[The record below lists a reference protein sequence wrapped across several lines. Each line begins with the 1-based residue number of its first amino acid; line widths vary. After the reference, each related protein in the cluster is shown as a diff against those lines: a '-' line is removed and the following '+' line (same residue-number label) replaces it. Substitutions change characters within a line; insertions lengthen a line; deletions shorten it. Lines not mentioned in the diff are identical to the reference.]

1 MQDIRDLTSVLR
13 SNTPIV
19 VIETYEEY
27 RVVELLKRVASVLYQ
42 PVFTWSITQGLARVD
57 KPMAAQKFN
66 SEPTD
71 LLGQIKST
79 SQQGIYV
86 LCDFHPFVID
96 APKNVRLLKEIALE
110 YETLQHT
117 LVLVS
122 HAFDIPPEIK
132 RYCAYFQLTLPSTV
146 QLQNLIYL
154 EVDKIRHQGTP
165 LLVDDTAVVKLAEN
179 LRGVTLDDARRLVRK
194 AIVDDG
200 AITLSDIDAI
210 NKAKFQLLDLNG
222 VLQFEYDTSDFS
234 QVAGL
239 HNLKKWLKQRAPI
252 AAVSTLD
259 QGDKPTSVQ
268 HTKALDAPKGILL
281 LGVQGS
287 GKSLAAK
294 AVAGVWQ
301 RPLLRLDM
309 AALYNKYIGE
319 TEKNLRNALYLAD
332 MMSPCVLW
340 IDEIEKGLSGSS
352 SDEGTSTRILGT
364 LLTWMAER
372 KSEVFV
378 VATANDIQALP
389 PELMRKGRM
398 DEIFFVDLPD
408 EAIRKAIFLIHC
420 QRRGID
426 VASLDLAQL
435 SARSQGFSG
444 AEIEQTVIA
453 AMYTARSVERSVD
466 QVLLLE
472 ELSKTR
478 PLSVV
483 MSDKINALR
492 QWAASRT
499 VNAHE

>member
-1 MQDIRDLTSVLR
+1 M
-13 SNTPIV
+13 
-19 VIETYEEY
+19 
-27 RVVELLKRVASVLYQ
+27 
-42 PVFTWSITQGLARVD
+42 
-57 KPMAAQKFN
+57 
-66 SEPTD
+66 
-71 LLGQIKST
+71 
-79 SQQGIYV
+79 
-86 LCDFHPFVID
+86 
-96 APKNVRLLKEIALE
+96 
-110 YETLQHT
+110 
-117 LVLVS
+117 
-122 HAFDIPPEIK
+122 
-132 RYCAYFQLTLPSTV
+132 

-252 AAVSTLD
+252 AAVSTID
-259 QGDKPTSVQ
+259 QADKPTSVQ
-268 HTKALDAPKGILL
+268 HAKALDAPKGILL

-319 TEKNLRNALYLAD
+319 TEKNLRNALELAD

-352 SDEGTSTRILGT
+352 SDEGTSTRILGI

-444 AEIEQTVIA
+444 AEIEQAVIA

-492 QWAASRT
+492 QWAAGRT

>member
-27 RVVELLKRVASVLYQ
+27 RVVELLKRVANVLYQ

-66 SEPTD
+66 SEPTE
-71 LLGQIKST
+71 LLGQIKAT
-79 SQQGIYV
+79 PQQGIYV

-110 YETLQHT
+110 YDTLQHT

-122 HAFDIPPEIK
+122 HAFEIPPEIK
-132 RYCAYFQLTLPSTV
+132 RYCAYFHLTLPSTV

-154 EVDKIRHQGTP
+154 EVDNIRNQGTP
-165 LLVDDTAVVKLAEN
+165 LLVDDAAVVKLADN

-200 AITLSDIDAI
+200 AITSSDIDAI

-234 QVAGL
+234 EIAGL
-239 HNLKKWLKQRAPI
+239 HNLKKWLKQRSPI
-252 AAVSTLD
+252 VAVKHDSEVTNTKDVPTVLD
-259 QGDKPTSVQ
+259 I
-268 HTKALDAPKGILL
+268 PKGILL

-319 TEKNLRNALYLAD
+319 TEKNLRNALALAD

-435 SARSQGFSG
+435 SARSHGFSG
-444 AEIEQTVIA
+444 AEIEQAVIA
-453 AMYTARSVERSVD
+453 AMYTARSVERGVD
-466 QVLLLE
+466 QALLLE

-492 QWAASRT
+492 QWAAGRT

>member
-1 MQDIRDLTSVLR
+1 MQDIRDLTAVMR
-13 SNTPIV
+13 SRTPII

-27 RVVELLKRVASVLYQ
+27 RVLELLKRVANVLYQ

-57 KPMAAQKFN
+57 KPMGIQKFN
-66 SEPTD
+66 AEPAD
-71 LLGQIKST
+71 ILGQIKST
-79 SQQGIYV
+79 NTQGIYV
-86 LCDFHPFVID
+86 LCDFHPFVVD

-110 YETLQHT
+110 YDSLKHT
-117 LVLVS
+117 LILVS

-132 RYCAYFQLTLPSTV
+132 RYCAQFRLSLPSV
-146 QLQNLIYL
+146 NQLENLIY
-154 EVDKIRHQGTP
+154 EEIGKARQEGKVQA
-165 LLVDDTAVVKLAEN
+165 VDDNAVKKLAEN
-179 LRGVTLDDARRLVRK
+179 LRGVTFDDARRLAHK

-200 AITLSDIDAI
+200 AVSLSDIDVI
-210 NKAKFQLLDLNG
+210 NKAKFELLDLNG

-234 QVAGL
+234 QIAGL
-239 HNLKKWLKQRAPI
+239 HNLKQWLKQRLEPSKTTQVI
-252 AAVSTLD
+252 
-259 QGDKPTSVQ
+259 GDK
-268 HTKALDAPKGILL
+268 PKGILL

-294 AVAGVWQ
+294 AVAGAWQ

-309 AALYNKYIGE
+309 AALYNKFIGE
-319 TEKNLRNALYLAD
+319 TEKNLRHALELAD
-332 MMSPCVLW
+332 LMSPCVLW

-352 SDEGTSTRILGT
+352 SDEGTSQRILGT
-364 LLTWMAER
+364 ILTWMAER
-372 KSEVFV
+372 KSDVFL

-420 QRRGID
+420 QRRHID
-426 VASLDLAQL
+426 VATLDLGQL
-435 SARSQGFSG
+435 ARHSQGFSG
-444 AEIEQTVIA
+444 AEIEQVVIA
-453 AMYTARSVERSVD
+453 AMYSARSVEQAVS
-466 QVLLLE
+466 QTLLLD

-483 MSDKINALR
+483 MSEKINALR
-492 QWAASRT
+492 QWAQGRT

>member
-1 MQDIRDLTSVLR
+1 
-13 SNTPIV
+13 
-19 VIETYEEY
+19 
-27 RVVELLKRVASVLYQ
+27 
-42 PVFTWSITQGLARVD
+42 
-57 KPMAAQKFN
+57 
-66 SEPTD
+66 
-71 LLGQIKST
+71 
-79 SQQGIYV
+79 
-86 LCDFHPFVID
+86 
-96 APKNVRLLKEIALE
+96 
-110 YETLQHT
+110 
-117 LVLVS
+117 
-122 HAFDIPPEIK
+122 
-132 RYCAYFQLTLPSTV
+132 
-146 QLQNLIYL
+146 
-154 EVDKIRHQGTP
+154 
-165 LLVDDTAVVKLAEN
+165 
-179 LRGVTLDDARRLVRK
+179 
-194 AIVDDG
+194 
-200 AITLSDIDAI
+200 
-210 NKAKFQLLDLNG
+210 
-222 VLQFEYDTSDFS
+222 
-234 QVAGL
+234 
-239 HNLKKWLKQRAPI
+239 
-252 AAVSTLD
+252 
-259 QGDKPTSVQ
+259 
-268 HTKALDAPKGILL
+268 LL

-319 TEKNLRNALYLAD
+319 TEKNLRNALELAD

-444 AEIEQTVIA
+444 AEIEQAVIA

-492 QWAASRT
+492 QWAAGRT

>member
-1 MQDIRDLTSVLR
+1 MQDIRDLTAVLR
-13 SNTPIV
+13 SKTPIV

-27 RVVELLKRVASVLYQ
+27 RVVDMLKRIANVLYQ
-42 PVFTWSITQGLARVD
+42 PLFTWSITQGLTRVD
-57 KPMAAQKFN
+57 KPMPAQKFN
-66 SEPTD
+66 TEPSD
-71 LLGQIKST
+71 ILGQIKAT
-79 SQQGIYV
+79 TQQGIYV

-110 YETLQHT
+110 YDALQHT

-122 HAFDIPPEIK
+122 HAFEIPPEIK
-132 RYCAYFQLTLPSTV
+132 RYCAYFQLTLPSTS
-146 QLQNLIYL
+146 QLENLIYL
-154 EVDKIRHQGTP
+154 EVDKVRTQGMP
-165 LLVDDTAVVKLAEN
+165 LNVDDKAVIKLAEN
-179 LRGVTLDDARRLVRK
+179 LRGVTLDDARRLIHK

-200 AITLSDIDAI
+200 AITHSDVDLI

-222 VLQFEYDTSDFS
+222 ILQFEYHTSDFS
-234 QVAGL
+234 QIAGL
-239 HNLKKWLKQRAPI
+239 HNLKKWLKQRAPVAQVTTDAK
-252 AAVSTLD
+252 AAV
-259 QGDKPTSVQ
+259 QP
-268 HTKALDAPKGILL
+268 DAPKGVLL

-309 AALYNKYIGE
+309 GALYNKYIGE
-319 TEKNLRNALYLAD
+319 TEKNLRNALELAD
-332 MMSPCVLW
+332 MMSPCILW

-408 EAIRKAIFLIHC
+408 EVIRKAIFLIHC

-426 VASLDLAQL
+426 VTRLDLAQL
-435 SARSQGFSG
+435 SRHSQGFSG
-444 AEIEQTVIA
+444 AEIEQAVIA
-453 AMYTARSVERSVD
+453 AMYSARSLARTLD
-466 QVLLLE
+466 QDMLLE
-472 ELSKTR
+472 ELTKTK
-478 PLSVV
+478 PLSIV
-483 MSDKINALR
+483 MGDKINALR
-492 QWAASRT
+492 QWAAGRT

>member
-27 RVVELLKRVASVLYQ
+27 RVVELLKRVANVLYQ

-79 SQQGIYV
+79 PQKGIYV

-154 EVDKIRHQGTP
+154 EVDNIRNQGTQ
-165 LLVDDTAVVKLAEN
+165 LQVDDTAVTKLAEN

-200 AITLSDIDAI
+200 AITSSDIDAL

-234 QVAGL
+234 EIAGL

-252 AAVSTLD
+252 AAVKHDTGTANTKYVPKVLD
-259 QGDKPTSVQ
+259 I
-268 HTKALDAPKGILL
+268 PKGILL

-301 RPLLRLDM
+301 RPLLRLDL

-319 TEKNLRNALYLAD
+319 TEKNLRNALALAD

-340 IDEIEKGLSGSS
+340 IDEIEKGLSGGS

-372 KSEVFV
+372 KSDVFV

-444 AEIEQTVIA
+444 AEIEQAVIA
-453 AMYTARSVERSVD
+453 AIYTARSVERGVD
-466 QVLLLE
+466 QALLLE

-492 QWAASRT
+492 QWAAGRT

>member
-27 RVVELLKRVASVLYQ
+27 RVVELLKRVANVLYQ

-79 SQQGIYV
+79 PQKGIYV

-154 EVDKIRHQGTP
+154 EVDNIRNQGMP
-165 LLVDDTAVVKLAEN
+165 LQVDDAAVVKLAEN

-200 AITLSDIDAI
+200 AITSSDIDAL

-234 QVAGL
+234 EIAGL
-239 HNLKKWLKQRAPI
+239 HNLKKWLKQRSPI
-252 AAVSTLD
+252 VVVKHDTGIANTNDV
-259 QGDKPTSVQ
+259 P
-268 HTKALDAPKGILL
+268 KALDIPKGILL

-319 TEKNLRNALYLAD
+319 TEKNLRNALALAD

-372 KSEVFV
+372 KSDVFV

-426 VASLDLAQL
+426 VANLDLAQL

-444 AEIEQTVIA
+444 AEIEQAVIA
-453 AMYTARSVERSVD
+453 AMYTARSVERGVD
-466 QVLLLE
+466 QALLLE

-492 QWAASRT
+492 QWAAGRT

>member
-27 RVVELLKRVASVLYQ
+27 RVVELLKRVANVLYQ

-79 SQQGIYV
+79 PQKGIYV

-154 EVDKIRHQGTP
+154 EVDNIRNQGTQ
-165 LLVDDTAVVKLAEN
+165 LQVDDTAVTKLAEN

-200 AITLSDIDAI
+200 AITSSDIDAL

-234 QVAGL
+234 EIAGL

-252 AAVSTLD
+252 AAVKHDTGTANTNYVPKVLD
-259 QGDKPTSVQ
+259 I
-268 HTKALDAPKGILL
+268 PKGILL

-319 TEKNLRNALYLAD
+319 TEKNLRNALALAD

-340 IDEIEKGLSGSS
+340 IDEIEKGLSGGS

-372 KSEVFV
+372 KSDVFV

-444 AEIEQTVIA
+444 AEIEQAVIA
-453 AMYTARSVERSVD
+453 AIYTARSVERGVD
-466 QVLLLE
+466 QALLLE

-492 QWAASRT
+492 QWAAGRT

>member
-1 MQDIRDLTSVLR
+1 MACCNLNTTPVISRR
-13 SNTPIV
+13 SLACI
-19 VIETYEEY
+19 I
-27 RVVELLKRVASVLYQ
+27 LK
-42 PVFTWSITQGLARVD
+42 
-57 KPMAAQKFN
+57 
-66 SEPTD
+66 
-71 LLGQIKST
+71 
-79 SQQGIYV
+79 
-86 LCDFHPFVID
+86 
-96 APKNVRLLKEIALE
+96 
-110 YETLQHT
+110 
-117 LVLVS
+117 
-122 HAFDIPPEIK
+122 
-132 RYCAYFQLTLPSTV
+132 
-146 QLQNLIYL
+146 
-154 EVDKIRHQGTP
+154 
-165 LLVDDTAVVKLAEN
+165 
-179 LRGVTLDDARRLVRK
+179 
-194 AIVDDG
+194 
-200 AITLSDIDAI
+200 
-210 NKAKFQLLDLNG
+210 NG
-222 VLQFEYDTSDFS
+222 SS
-234 QVAGL
+234 S
-239 HNLKKWLKQRAPI
+239 API

-259 QGDKPTSVQ
+259 QGDKPISVQ

-319 TEKNLRNALYLAD
+319 TEKNLRNALDLAD

-378 VATANDIQALP
+378 VATANDIQVLP

-398 DEIFFVDLPD
+398 DEVFFVDLPD

-420 QRRGID
+420 KRRGID

-435 SARSQGFSG
+435 SARSKGFSG
-444 AEIEQTVIA
+444 AEIEQAVIA
-453 AMYTARSVERSVD
+453 AMYTARSVECSVD

-492 QWAASRT
+492 QWAAGRT